1 MGLAA
6 RLSTTARRREDLM
19 RHARDYDDSNRVA
32 LAALTGAMVGAGV
45 ALLSAPKPGAQ
56 LRGGIRGS
64 VGEWQGKVS
73 RSYQDLSE
81 RATAAIEQ
89 VHGAAGRAVAA
100 VEHGVNHYKSA
111 TTRPQHIPP
120 PDA

>member
-1 MGLAA
+1 LATPSPAAAEPGQEVDMRYA
-6 RLSTTARRREDLM
+6 RE
-19 RHARDYDDSNRVA
+19 YDNSNRVA

-45 ALLSAPKPGAQ
+45 ALLFAPRPGAE

-73 RSYQDLSE
+73 RRYHELGD
-81 RATAAIEQ
+81 RATAAIEH
-89 VHGAAGRAVAA
+89 VNGTAGRAVAA
-100 VEHGVNHYKSA
+100 VEHGVRHYKSA
-111 TTRPQHIPP
+111 TTRPQHVPL